1 MGKAVIFTNGDLRD
15 VSTLKSLISPESF
28 FIAADGGW
36 VHAQH
41 LGIQPHVLIGD
52 FDSMPKKKLAV
63 LRESAVQLMRFPQAK
78 DQTDLELALHEAV
91 GRGYRDILI
100 VAGLGGRV
108 DQTIGNLMLL
118 THPAFRDCQIHLD
131 DGVEE
136 IWLVK
141 STLTIHGQVGD
152 RVSLIAFGL
161 DAEGITTRGL
171 KYPLTNETLF
181 PYQTRGIS
189 NLMASDVARIDL
201 QHGRLLCIHTRKR
214 RGKQI
219 KSNNISQ
226 SEV

>member
-1 MGKAVIFTNGDLRD
+1 MRRAVIFTNGDLRD
-15 VSTLKSLISPESF
+15 VSTLKSLISPDSF

-52 FDSMPKKKLAV
+52 FDSIPENEFAALS
-63 LRESAVQLMRFPQAK
+63 ESALQLIRFPQAK

-91 GRGYRDILI
+91 KRGYHDILI

-108 DQTIGNLMLL
+108 DQTIGNLVLL
-118 THPAFRDCQIHLD
+118 THPAFKGCQIHMD

-141 STLTIHGQVGD
+141 STLTIHGQLGD
-152 RVSLIAFGL
+152 RVSLIAFGV

-171 KYPLTNETLF
+171 KYPLTDETLF

-189 NLMASDVARIDL
+189 NLMTSAVARIDL
-201 QHGRLLCIHTRKR
+201 QHGRLLCIHSRRKPDD
-214 RGKQI
+214 QI
-219 KSNNISQ
+219 KSNDISQ